1 MIMEKKFNSDKLT
14 MDWISESADMTKK
27 CLIHDM
33 ITEDIDWNAIYGYPD
48 RKITDFL
55 LAEQSFLNESQT
67 YMLGVSNLVKL
78 PRYEITIYRD
88 LQGQIFAI
96 GRTEIMGDSFG
107 EDYRAESEDEL
118 VRMILSILHEGIMYI
133 CHDIQEY
140 VAVPA
145 MDFLVQSFTD
155 QAIINWYT
163 NTVPNEFLT
172 KLFNIG
178 KVAVLF

>member
-1 MIMEKKFNSDKLT
+1 
-14 MDWISESADMTKK
+14 
-27 CLIHDM
+27 
-33 ITEDIDWNAIYGYPD
+33 
-48 RKITDFL
+48 
-55 LAEQSFLNESQT
+55 
-67 YMLGVSNLVKL
+67 
-78 PRYEITIYRD
+78 
-88 LQGQIFAI
+88 
-96 GRTEIMGDSFG
+96 MGDSFG
-107 EDYRAESEDEL
+107 EDYRAESEAEL

-133 CHDIQEY
+133 CRDFPEY

-145 MDFLVQSFTD
+145 MDFLVESFTD